1 MLDIVPVSLELYKK
15 RIKIC
20 TECPSYNEKYHQ
32 CEECGCFLIAK
43 AFLKPTTCP
52 LNKWPTK
59 EETNE

>member
-32 CEECGCFLIAK
+32 CEECGCFLLAK
-43 AFLKPTTCP
+43 AFLTVTTCP
-52 LNKWPTK
+52 LDRWPK
-59 EETNE
+59 KGNSNE